1 VGPSAMSNHWFGT
14 SRELRA
20 SSRPSES
27 EASGDPRFRKEEA
40 FWRSWLSTGA
50 RRVPIDRRRA
60 RGAEGHLKKI
70 LVGDP
75 SGAVDFSS
83 AMARQAVDEALH
95 ELPPQ
100 HNQVVKLAF
109 FAGLTNRE
117 IADELGLN
125 VSEVR
130 RVLRSSLASVGAHL
144 ERGRAKGRRA
154 IQDLAMLPLWK
165 IGHTAQ
171 RTPWPSLDHVLQTG
185 VVAVMTAVAAAL
197 LVTHQAPVHVSHA
210 HKPAHAAVVGSAA
223 SNVIQ
228 AHKATLV
235 EDMHP
240 KPQAAP
246 VTKTNR
252 RPAPVAALP
261 AKVAVRLPVAVAIP
275 SLVSKPRT
283 SVLLQLPFGA

>member
-1 VGPSAMSNHWFGT
+1 
-14 SRELRA
+14 
-20 SSRPSES
+20 
-27 EASGDPRFRKEEA
+27 
-40 FWRSWLSTGA
+40 
-50 RRVPIDRRRA
+50 
-60 RGAEGHLKKI
+60 
-70 LVGDP
+70 
-75 SGAVDFSS
+75 
-83 AMARQAVDEALH
+83 
-95 ELPPQ
+95 
-100 HNQVVKLAF
+100 
-109 FAGLTNRE
+109 
-117 IADELGLN
+117 
-125 VSEVR
+125 VR